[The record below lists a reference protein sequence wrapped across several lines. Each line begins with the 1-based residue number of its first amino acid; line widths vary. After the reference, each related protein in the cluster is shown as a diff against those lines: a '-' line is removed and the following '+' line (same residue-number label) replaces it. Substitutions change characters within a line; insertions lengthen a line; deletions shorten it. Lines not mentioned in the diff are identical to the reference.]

1 MEECMSEQNNQADQN
16 KQWGAKA
23 KAQDSAERKEDYMVL
38 ILAGITVVLVVTGV
52 LGPNFMKSLFF

>member
-1 MEECMSEQNNQADQN
+1 MSEQNQQADQN
-16 KQWGAKA
+16 KQWDAKA

-38 ILAGITVVLVVTGV
+38 ILAGITVVLVMTGV